1 MNTCPNCGKINEAGS
16 SFCVGCGYRFD
27 YATTQYA
34 PNQYAPSQYAPNQ
47 YSPSQYSP
55 APVSLQQPA
64 PKNIAGMV
72 LAIVGFSLSILA
84 AIYGLMG
91 LLFAATVEIDEG
103 MLVFGICGLLFSA
116 ISLPFSIVGLLTS
129 KKRIYGGYAHK
140 TATLGKTFGL
150 VGTIIGGAVAFI
162 AFLLLVASA

>member
-47 YSPSQYSP
+47 YAPSQYSP

-84 AIYGLMG
+84 SIYALIG
-91 LLFAATVEIDEG
+91 LLFVANVDADEG
-103 MLVFGICGLLFSA
+103 MLFWGVFDMVLSLIA
-116 ISLPFSIVGLLTS
+116 LPFSIVGLLTS

-150 VGTIIGGAVAFI
+150 IGTIIGGAVAFI